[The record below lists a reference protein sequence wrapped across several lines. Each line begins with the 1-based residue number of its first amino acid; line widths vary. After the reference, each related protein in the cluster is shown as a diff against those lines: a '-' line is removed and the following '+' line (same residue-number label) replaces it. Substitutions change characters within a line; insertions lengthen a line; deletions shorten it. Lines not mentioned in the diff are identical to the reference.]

1 MIATIVINGEK
12 QENLIKR
19 SINSCLKQTYKKK
32 QIVVVYNNLRNIKF
46 IKNIYKKKKVL
57 FVKINKK
64 IQNAT
69 KDQLYK
75 IKKALPYIKGQYVFL
90 LDGDDYFLKNKVLK
104 VMKKLIN
111 KKLLIQDNYYE
122 LINNKKKI
130 TKQQHYKEYIFYK
143 YFFNN
148 WPRRIST
155 SSQAL
160 PTEVLKEFFKY
171 KNPFKWK
178 SLAIDAQLAI
188 FCKYKFSVMNL
199 NNAYTVKNILQYSV
213 DKKYQNMLNKD
224 FWLRRIEQH
233 KLNNSYEK
241 KNFKG
246 MDFLICRIINIFIK

>member
-19 SINSCLKQTYKKK
+19 SINSCLKQTYKKI
-32 QIVVVYNNLRNIKF
+32 QIIVVYNNLRNIKF

-75 IKKALPYIKGQYVFL
+75 IKKAVPYIKGQYVFL

-122 LINNKKKI
+122 LINKKKKLQNNNI
-130 TKQQHYKEYIFYK
+130 TKNIF
-143 YFFNN
+143 F
-148 WPRRIST
+148 
-155 SSQAL
+155 
-160 PTEVLKEFFKY
+160 
-171 KNPFKWK
+171 
-178 SLAIDAQLAI
+178 
-188 FCKYKFSVMNL
+188 
-199 NNAYTVKNILQYSV
+199 
-213 DKKYQNMLNKD
+213 
-224 FWLRRIEQH
+224 
-233 KLNNSYEK
+233 
-241 KNFKG
+241 
-246 MDFLICRIINIFIK
+246 INIFLIIGQEEYLPAAKLCRLKFLKNFLNIKIHSNGKVLR